1 MRSEGYIQRMAW
13 DRKRRRGFE
22 SGPFGF
28 ITQNL
33 SLAFLTAVAFAVLV
47 VTRAQD
53 GIFDGVR
60 ETITD
65 AGAPVLEVVAA
76 PAAEVKRLGDGV
88 TSIFSVYE
96 ENQKL
101 REENARLR
109 SNLTELAELQ
119 RKTKR
124 YEELLKIRP
133 DDQVTFVAAR
143 VIADA
148 TGPFART
155 VLVNAGREQGL
166 TKGQAVVDE
175 HGLLGR
181 VVTTGNRSARV
192 LLLTDLNSRIPVLI
206 EGSNLKA
213 IMVGDN
219 SGQPMLEYL
228 PPGSRITAGA
238 RIVTTADGKMFPPGI
253 AVGTVAEGKS
263 PRVKLFTGESRADFV
278 RILKFTPSLDVDD
291 AAPEPLPGA
300 QPPKEGAAQP
310 TTATPGQPAAT
321 APRRPKTTPVAALM
335 PG

>member
-1 MRSEGYIQRMAW
+1 MAW

-28 ITQNL
+28 IAQNL
-33 SLAFLTAVAFAVLV
+33 SLAFLTVVAFVALV
-47 VTRAQD
+47 VARAQD
-53 GIFDGVR
+53 GIFEGVR
-60 ETITD
+60 ETVTD
-65 AGAPVLEVVAA
+65 AGAPVMEVVAA
-76 PAAEVKRLGDGV
+76 PAAEFKRWSEGV
-88 TSIFSVYE
+88 SSFFSVYD
-96 ENQKL
+96 ENQRL

-119 RKTKR
+119 RKTRR
-124 YEELLKIRP
+124 YEELLKVRP
-133 DDQVTFVAAR
+133 DDKITFVAAR

-148 TGPFART
+148 TGPFVRT

-175 HGLLGR
+175 RGLLGR
-181 VVTTGNRSARV
+181 VITAGQRSARI
-192 LLLTDLNSRIPVLI
+192 LLLTDLNSRIPVLV

-238 RIVTTADGKMFPPGI
+238 RIVTTPDGGVFPPGI
-253 AVGTVAEGKS
+253 AVGTVASAKT
-263 PRVKLFTGESRADFV
+263 PRVDLFTGEARADFV
-278 RILKFTPSLDVDD
+278 RILNYAPSVDVDN

-300 QPPKEGAAQP
+300 TPPKEGSAP
-310 TTATPGQPAAT
+310 GVTTGPATQPAASV
-321 APRRPKTTPVAALM
+321 PKKPKTTPVAALM